1 MPCKFAILPEE
12 YFWQIHPNSYMYLFV
27 EENIDTERYK
37 VFFEPTFGNDGVRIE
52 WNITKIL
59 LTF

>member
-1 MPCKFAILPEE
+1 MPRKFAILPEE

-37 VFFEPTFGNDGVRIE
+37 VFLNQPLEMTE
-52 WNITKIL
+52 
-59 LTF
+59 